1 MKENLKE
8 KVKAKA
14 KAVKD
19 KAKALKAKA
28 KKRGA
33 RKVAAGLVALGAL
46 CMAGCMDTA
55 PASRATTNT
64 FGDTEPTVKI
74 DIGKRCR
81 HVSVSTTV
89 RTTFGDGAIA
99 SADSTGSTET
109 QTATPTLD
117 IRTRVDARYNDA
129 LAAASTGSKSVI
141 EGLSDVSKNAV
152 LAIMA
157 AKGSGTIA
165 VKKSDGTDGTVKCAD
180 GQCEYTAD

>member
-74 DIGKRCR
+74 DIGRRCR

-129 LAAASTGSKSVI
+129 ISGATSASQQVLGAIADGATG
-141 EGLSDVSKNAV
+141 V
-152 LAIMA
+152 LELMQ
-157 AKGSGTIA
+157 S
-165 VKKSDGTDGTVKCAD
+165 KKSGRVTVTKTDGEPATVECTD
-180 GQCEYTAD
+180 GQCSFVEEG